1 MAPDEIVKEIE
12 KMEKETKGIKD
23 EALRL
28 SWNMRGGLSYNEA
41 MALSPD
47 VRESITKIIKDNLET
62 TKKSGLP
69 YF

>member
-47 VRESITKIIKDNLET
+47 ERETIGKIIKDNLET

>member
-1 MAPDEIVKEIE
+1 
-12 KMEKETKGIKD
+12 MEKETKEIKE

-28 SWNMRGGLSYNEA
+28 CWNMRGGLNYDQA
-41 MALSPD
+41 MMLSASE
-47 VRESITKIIKDNLET
+47 RETISGIIKDNLET